1 MTPHPLR
8 FLSLA
13 AILYA
18 TGAAAQTP
26 PPFEPGRADERVSME
41 LALEN
46 ITTPTSGGYVEI
58 FTDGTVRVDGF
69 QEGAADDG
77 GRLHMIPLSNIIA
90 LDGIVVVPLVDEGT
104 RPFVVFRAE
113 SDTGFEFVGE
123 HTYSIACPNGG
134 GPCASHLDGPI
145 ESESEARF
153 DVVAGTLDGA
163 ARVATPNYGQDFFYE
178 GGVFADKYYSHVI
191 VATSSV
197 DLKDWVY
204 VTGPGAT
211 ATVTMTATFDVSLDT
226 PSAAS
231 NIDPQSWITQAYGDV
246 LAFNACDAYA
256 AGSGQLLPTASQRTK
271 FTFGMG
277 IRDFQRKEVCRY
289 VGPEGEEEEVCTI
302 EWVAG
307 TAGGSQSIAREAWS
321 DVDWSDG
328 PSTELCNDD
337 LPSETHD
344 IVGAIIPPTV
354 SLPVEIPTNRWIEVQ
369 AGLDLSASCSGAF
382 ACNLDA
388 FIGNPV
394 TLSITSPNGTLV
406 AWNGIAGLQPVP
418 EPESLPLAFAAFGV
432 LASFRVRTRAPRLRA
447 GAPAVPASARR
458 RRQW

>member
-1 MTPHPLR
+1 MIGSWRRGTWTFRPSAAL
-8 FLSLA
+8 LA
-13 AILYA
+13 FALLYA
-18 TGAAAQTP
+18 MGASAQSP
-26 PPFEPGRADERVSME
+26 PPFQPGRADERVSME

-46 ITTPTSGGYVEI
+46 ITSLTAGGYVEI
-58 FTDGTVRVDGF
+58 FTDGIARVDDF
-69 QEGAADDG
+69 QQGAAADG
-77 GRLHMIPLSNIIA
+77 GRLEMFPHAGTGGQPL
-90 LDGIVVVPLVDEGT
+90 DDEGT
-104 RPFVVFRAE
+104 RPFVLLKGGAP
-113 SDTGFEFVGE
+113 EFFGE
-123 HTYSIACPNGG
+123 FPYSRACPQVGVCQG
-134 GPCASHLDGPI
+134 FLEFPI
-145 ESESEARF
+145 DSESEARF

-163 ARVATPNYGQDFFYE
+163 AHVATPNYGQDFFRE

-211 ATVTMTATFDVSLDT
+211 ATVTMTASFDVSLDT

-231 NIDPQSWITQAYGDV
+231 NIDPMSWITQAYGDV

-277 IRDFQRKEVCRY
+277 IRDFQRQEVCRF
-289 VGPEGEEEEVCTI
+289 VGPEGAEEEVCTI

-307 TAGGSQSIAREAWS
+307 TAGGSQSVAREARS
-321 DVDWSDG
+321 DVGWSDG
-328 PSTELCNDD
+328 PSAELCNDD
-337 LPSETHD
+337 VPSETHD
-344 IVGAIIPPTV
+344 IVGSIIPQAV

-369 AGLDLSASCSGAF
+369 AGIDLLASCSGAF

-388 FIGNPV
+388 STGNPV

-406 AWNGIAGLQPVP
+406 AWNGIAGLTRVP
-418 EPESLPLAFAAFGV
+418 EPDAVATAAAALFALIAI
-432 LASFRVRTRAPRLRA
+432 
-447 GAPAVPASARR
+447 ARR
-458 RRQW
+458 GRA